1 MKRIT
6 TFSKVS
12 LHSLLQAS
20 FLCKDLI
27 YFCLKQNHFN
37 NVMKADF
44 LFVLL
49 VRIFRRLRTDNY
61 IFQIIMAEIDALGI
75 KIV

>member
-1 MKRIT
+1 
-6 TFSKVS
+6 
-12 LHSLLQAS
+12 
-20 FLCKDLI
+20 
-27 YFCLKQNHFN
+27 
-37 NVMKADF
+37 MKADF